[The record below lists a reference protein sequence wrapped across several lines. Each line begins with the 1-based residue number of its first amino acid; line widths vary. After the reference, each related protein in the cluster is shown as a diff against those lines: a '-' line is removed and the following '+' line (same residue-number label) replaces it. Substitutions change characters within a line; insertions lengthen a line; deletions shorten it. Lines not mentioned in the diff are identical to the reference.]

1 MAQAGRPAR
10 GPSIK
15 AECAS
20 LLPEILKAIEGV
32 DSDTGELRVVQMV
45 RCDLT
50 PSPRGF
56 RPRVTHATESVRA
69 VAVACCRWAP

>member
-50 PSPRGF
+50 PSRLPASGDPRD
-56 RPRVTHATESVRA
+56 
-69 VAVACCRWAP
+69 